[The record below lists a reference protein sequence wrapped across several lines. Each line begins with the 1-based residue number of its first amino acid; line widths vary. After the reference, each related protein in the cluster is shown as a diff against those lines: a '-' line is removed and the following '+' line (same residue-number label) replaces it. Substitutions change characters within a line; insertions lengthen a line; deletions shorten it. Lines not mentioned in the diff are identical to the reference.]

1 MNYNPIP
8 NIQLPLFI
16 YGESTENLLEVMPV
30 VWNATELL
38 TAPDPVTR
46 NHAIDAILEL
56 GVQKVSPLVAY
67 MLATKLSDPEINIRR
82 RVVYILG
89 DLLMDTSA
97 SSEALENVRKTI
109 INALLNMS
117 EETIYGLLE
126 VAVVDPMVDKF
137 LFQLFNSC
145 PTAGKYL
152 GEILSQWKHPI
163 PIRQK
168 AIYLV
173 GLVGYTEVLPV
184 LERLSKR
191 LEARQNGQYTMSF
204 APRAIKHDEDILPL
218 LRIAIDRLSAH

>member
-16 YGESTENLLEVMPV
+16 YGEPTENILEVLPV

-38 TAPDPVTR
+38 TASDPVTR

>member
-16 YGESTENLLEVMPV
+16 YGESTENILEVLPV
-30 VWNATELL
+30 VWNAVELL

-56 GVQKVSPLVAY
+56 GVQRVSPLVAY
-67 MLATKLSDPEINIRR
+67 MLETKLSDPEISIRR

-89 DLLMDTSA
+89 DLLMETSA
-97 SSEALENVRKTI
+97 ISDALENVRITI
-109 INALLNMS
+109 VNGLLNLG
-117 EETIYGLLE
+117 EETIFSLLE
-126 VAVVDPMVDKF
+126 VAVIDPMVDKF
-137 LFQLFNSC
+137 LFQLFNNC

-152 GEILSQWKHPI
+152 GEILSQWKHPL

-168 AIYLV
+168 AIYFV

-184 LERLSKR
+184 LERLFKR

-218 LRIAIDRLSAH
+218 LRIAINQLSAH